1 MRNYV
6 ERAKDFIKEV
16 FPYIEDD
23 IFNPW
28 ELRMDIRKFNA
39 EHSRAV
45 QVASGC
51 ARVALITSDYV
62 VKFEYDEYEVQSIG
76 GCENEIYLYNLAKQ
90 EGFAYLFAEIT
101 PVEWAG
107 RIFYVMPRI
116 RGINERHERGWYYMT
131 AEEQDWCEKHSL
143 TDLHCG
149 NFGFRKGRICIV
161 DYGFQE
167 DRVDA
172 GCDSDSY
179 ETTEPQS
186 YS

>member
-1 MRNYV
+1 MRNYI
-6 ERAKDFIKEV
+6 ERAKDFIKAV
-16 FPYIEDD
+16 LPYIENDMFD
-23 IFNPW
+23 PW
-28 ELRMDIRKFNA
+28 SLRTDIRKFNA

-45 QVASGC
+45 RVASGC

-90 EGFAYLFAEIT
+90 DGFAYLFAEIT

-107 RIFYVMPRI
+107 RTFYVMPRI
-116 RGINERHERGWYYMT
+116 RGINEYNGRGWRYMT
-131 AEEQDWCEKHSL
+131 NAERDWCERHSL

-149 NFGFRKGRICIV
+149 NFGFRNGHICIV

-167 DRVDA
+167 DRVT
-172 GCDSDSY
+172 SSNDSY
-179 ETTEPQS
+179 ADISSEPQS
-186 YS
+186 YT